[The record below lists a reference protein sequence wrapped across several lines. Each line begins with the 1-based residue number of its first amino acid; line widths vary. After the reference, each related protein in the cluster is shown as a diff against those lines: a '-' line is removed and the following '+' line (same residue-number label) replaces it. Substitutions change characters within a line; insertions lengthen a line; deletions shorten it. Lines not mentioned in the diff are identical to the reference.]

1 MIYHTLI
8 RIDPSDLSTT
18 IYYTTHKELV
28 EVLDEISE
36 SEYANSC
43 YLRQEEDIECDYLK
57 GRRLEDHFLFLASF
71 WKDSNSY
78 EFLIN
83 TYREC
88 LEI

>member
-36 SEYANSC
+36 AEYAESC
-43 YLRQEEDIECDYLK
+43 YLRQEEDIKADDFT
-57 GRRLEDHFLFLASF
+57 GRMLEDHFLFLASF
-71 WKDSNSY
+71 WEDSASY
-78 EFLIN
+78 GFLIN
-83 TYREC
+83 TYKEC
-88 LEI
+88 LGI